1 MNLGSGGDPAQLRIA
16 SYNIYKGH
24 FFDTPGPRGGTVLE
38 DLSRVRALLRADVLA
53 LQEAVVG
60 PLRSNGASRDTVREI
75 AQRFGLD
82 GTTNGHTQFAGT
94 PHGRGTWGVALV
106 CRQRADF
113 HPVTLPRPFWSPWQR
128 GAILAR
134 YGAWV
139 VGTLHLEVWPLGAPA
154 RRRQMRALLAAVDVF
169 AGDSATPVVLAGD
182 FNCQRGGP
190 HDILRQAGFVP
201 ALERRVPTFALA
213 GVRLHLD
220 HIYVR
225 GARVLDAGVEH
236 GARGSDHW
244 PVWADVAC
252 EVRTSK

>member
-1 MNLGSGGDPAQLRIA
+1 MTLGSGGDPARLRIA

-24 FFDTPGPRGGTVLE
+24 FFDNPGPRGGSVLE
-38 DLSRVRALLRADVLA
+38 DLGRVEGLRQADVLA

-60 PLRSNGASRDTVREI
+60 PLGSNGAARDTVREI
-75 AQRFGLD
+75 AQRLGLD
-82 GTTNGHTQFAGT
+82 GQANGCIRFSGT
-94 PHGRGTWGVALV
+94 PHGRGQWGVALV
-106 CRQRADF
+106 CRRRADF
-113 HPVTLPRPFWSPWQR
+113 RPVELPRPFWSPWQR

-134 YGAWV
+134 YGPWV

-154 RRRQMRALLAAVDVF
+154 RRRQMRAVLAAVDAF
-169 AGDSATPVVLAGD
+169 AADPTTPVVLAGD

-190 HDILRQAGFVP
+190 HDVLKDAGFVP
-201 ALERRVPTFALA
+201 ALERRIPTFALA

-225 GARVLDAGVEH
+225 GARVLEAGVEH

-244 PVWADVAC
+244 PVWADLALQG
-252 EVRTSK
+252 SILH